1 MYVVACKWISN
12 GVSEYK
18 LPSEYLESTTSSV
31 EEIMW
36 AVTAFEF
43 ASIVRGSPYYVD
55 YVMIADPNGK
65 DKISL
70 TYYSSKEGYDSIT
83 AKPEYSD
90 FLTKRQEFLTAT
102 GLTLAEKESSIS
114 DTSLV
119 TNPDFNL
126 ANQYFS

>member
-1 MYVVACKWISN
+1 MYIVACKWISD

-18 LPSEYLESTTSSV
+18 LPSEYLESSTSSA

-43 ASIVRGSPYYVD
+43 ASIVRGSSYYVD
-55 YVMIADPNGK
+55 YVMIPDPNGK
-65 DKISL
+65 DKITL
-70 TYYSSKEGYDSIT
+70 TYYTNKEGYDTIKT
-83 AKPEYSD
+83 KPEYSD
-90 FLTKRQEFLTAT
+90 FLAKRQDFLNST
-102 GLTLAEKESSIS
+102 GLTLAEKEAIVG

-119 TNPDFNL
+119 TNPDFDL